1 MKKAIVASTGN
12 INTPKLNTLLQLW
25 KKELNILEAMDDETY
40 NELAN
45 VAGIEE
51 VYRNL
56 IENVHDL
63 QSYLSRK

>member
-12 INTPKLNTLLQLW
+12 INTPKLNTLLQIW

-40 NELAN
+40 NELAD
-45 VAGIEE
+45 VTGIEE
-51 VYRNL
+51 VYHNL
-56 IENVHDL
+56 IENIQDL

>member
-25 KKELNILEAMDDETY
+25 KKELDILEEMDDETY

-45 VAGIEE
+45 VIGVKE
-51 VYRNL
+51 VYTNL
-56 IENVHDL
+56 IENVQDL

>member
-1 MKKAIVASTGN
+1 MKKAIVASTGD

-45 VAGIEE
+45 VTGIEE
-51 VYRNL
+51 VYHNL
-56 IENVHDL
+56 IENVQDL

>member
-1 MKKAIVASTGN
+1 MKKAIVASTDN

-40 NELAN
+40 NELSN
-45 VAGIEE
+45 VTGIRE
-51 VYRNL
+51 VYHNL
-56 IENVHDL
+56 MENVQDL

>member
-45 VAGIEE
+45 VTSVKE
-51 VYRNL
+51 VYHNL
-56 IENVHDL
+56 IENVKDL

>member
-45 VAGIEE
+45 VTGIEE
-51 VYRNL
+51 VYHNL
-56 IENVHDL
+56 IENIQDL

>member
-1 MKKAIVASTGN
+1 MKKAIVASTDN

-40 NELAN
+40 DELAN
-45 VAGIEE
+45 VTGIEE

>member
-45 VAGIEE
+45 VTGVEE
-51 VYRNL
+51 VYHNL
-56 IENVHDL
+56 VENIQDL

>member
-25 KKELNILEAMDDETY
+25 KKELNILEAIDDETY

-45 VAGIEE
+45 VTGVEE
-51 VYRNL
+51 VYHNL
-56 IENVHDL
+56 VENIQDL
-63 QSYLSRK
+63 QYYLSRK

>member
-40 NELAN
+40 NELAS
-45 VAGIEE
+45 VTGIEE
-51 VYRNL
+51 VYHNL
-56 IENVHDL
+56 IENVKDL

>member
-25 KKELNILEAMDDETY
+25 KNELNILEAMDDETY
-40 NELAN
+40 NELSN
-45 VAGIEE
+45 VTGVEE
-51 VYRNL
+51 VYHNL
-56 IENVHDL
+56 VENIQDL

>member
-12 INTPKLNTLLQLW
+12 INTPKLNTLLQIW

-45 VAGIEE
+45 VTGIEE
-51 VYRNL
+51 VYHNL
-56 IENVHDL
+56 IENVQDL

>member
-1 MKKAIVASTGN
+1 MKKAIVASTSN
-12 INTPKLNTLLQLW
+12 IHTPKLNTLLQLW

-45 VAGIEE
+45 VTGVEE
-51 VYRNL
+51 VYHNL
-56 IENVHDL
+56 IENIQDL

>member
-45 VAGIEE
+45 VTGIEE
-51 VYRNL
+51 VYHNL
-56 IENVHDL
+56 IENVKDL

>member
-1 MKKAIVASTGN
+1 MKRAIVASTGN

-45 VAGIEE
+45 VTGVEE
-51 VYRNL
+51 VYHNL
-56 IENVHDL
+56 VENIQDL

>member
-1 MKKAIVASTGN
+1 MKKAIVASTDN

-40 NELAN
+40 DELAN
-45 VAGIEE
+45 VTGIEE
-51 VYRNL
+51 DYRNL

>member
-45 VAGIEE
+45 VTGADE
-51 VYRNL
+51 VYQNL
-56 IENVHDL
+56 IENVYDL

>member
-45 VAGIEE
+45 VTSVEE
-51 VYRNL
+51 VYHNL
-56 IENVHDL
+56 IENVKDL

>member
-45 VAGIEE
+45 VTSVKE
-51 VYRNL
+51 VYHNL
-56 IENVHDL
+56 IENVQDL
-63 QSYLSRK
+63 ESYLFRK

>member
-25 KKELNILEAMDDETY
+25 KKELNILEVMDDETY

-45 VAGIEE
+45 VTGVEE
-51 VYRNL
+51 VYHNL
-56 IENVHDL
+56 VENIQDL

>member
-45 VAGIEE
+45 VTSVKE
-51 VYRNL
+51 VYHNL
-56 IENVHDL
+56 IENVQDL

>member
-12 INTPKLNTLLQLW
+12 INTTKLNTLLQLW

-45 VAGIEE
+45 VTSVKE
-51 VYRNL
+51 VYHNL
-56 IENVHDL
+56 IENVQDL

>member
-25 KKELNILEAMDDETY
+25 EKELNILEAMDDETY

-45 VAGIEE
+45 VTGIKE
-51 VYRNL
+51 VYHNL
-56 IENVHDL
+56 IENVQDL

>member
-1 MKKAIVASTGN
+1 MKKAIVASTDN

-25 KKELNILEAMDDETY
+25 KKELNILESMDDETY
-40 NELAN
+40 DELAN
-45 VAGIEE
+45 VTGIEE